1 MAIQATGET
10 VVLTPTANDEPA
22 FKYELKEEEEQA
34 EEEESY
40 KKKTLQ
46 QKILWG
52 VFYTVASL
60 AALYFFMVA
69 VKFIG
74 DGFTLAL
81 GCDSKGAFDFA
92 NNPVAGLM
100 IGTISTALLHSSG
113 TVTSITVA
121 LVGAGGMTVRQG
133 VYVVMGA
140 NIGTCVT
147 CIMVAFGQVGDPVR
161 FQRAMAAA
169 TVHDMYNIWSVIV
182 LFPIEVLFH
191 PLEKMSIEM
200 SNAKTSSGAFNSPV
214 DAIVNPL
221 TQKLLSVDKSSIYKV
236 ATGDLE
242 CTPGISFVKSGAFE
256 GSSLSDGSISAIVIV
271 LGFCILVCSLVT
283 LVKMLA
289 KVFLGPT
296 KTLISKLLNYNG
308 YVNIFMGTLITFAVH
323 SSTVVTSTLTP
334 MAGLGVITLEQV
346 YPLVIGANL
355 GTTGTALL
363 ASLVTGKSDSV
374 AIALVHFWFNV
385 FGIFLFYPIPIT
397 RKPILDWARSLAF
410 FSASWAW
417 TAALFLIFLFLVI
430 PGILLGLVYMCT
442 ADSTVAQVFG
452 WVIACVAV
460 LFFAGLLFWYKKKG
474 GKELWYAFLEKKRIA
489 REQRKI
495 AEGDEKKSFI
505 GEDVA

>member
-1 MAIQATGET
+1 MTPQTPAPVGET
-10 VVLTPTANDEPA
+10 VVLTPTGHDDPT
-22 FKYELKEEEEQA
+22 FKYELKEDDPEDEQEEETYQQ
-34 EEEESY
+34 
-40 KKKTLQ
+40 KTLP

-81 GCDSKGAFDFA
+81 GCDSEGAFDFA
-92 NNPVAGLM
+92 DNPVAGLM

-147 CIMVAFGQVGDPVR
+147 CIMVAFGQVGDPIR

-169 TVHDMYNIWSVIV
+169 TVHDMYNIWSVLV
-182 LFPIEVLFH
+182 MFPIEVLFH
-191 PLEKMSIEM
+191 PLEKMSLDM
-200 SNAKTSSGAFNSPV
+200 SNAKTNGGAFNSPV

-221 TQKLLSVDKSSIYKV
+221 TQKLLVVDKSSIYEV

-242 CTPGISFVKSGAFE
+242 CTPDTSFVKSGAFKD
-256 GSSLSDGSISAIVIV
+256 SSLSDGSVGAIVIV
-271 LGFCILVCSLVT
+271 LGFCILVCALVT

-308 YVNIFMGTLITFAVH
+308 YVNIFMGTLVTFAVH

-385 FGIFLFYPIPIT
+385 FGIFLFYPVPIT
-397 RKPILDWARSLAF
+397 RKPILGWARSLAF

-417 TAALFLIFLFLVI
+417 TAALFLIFL
-430 PGILLGLVYMCT
+430 
-442 ADSTVAQVFG
+442 TVAVVFG
-452 WVIACVAV
+452 WIIAGVAV
-460 LFFAGLLFWYKKKG
+460 LFFCGTLFWYKKKG
-474 GKELWYAFLEKKRIA
+474 GKELWYAFLERKRIA
-489 REQRKI
+489 REQRKA
-495 AEGDEKKSFI
+495 AEGEEKKSFL
-505 GEDVA
+505 GEDAA